1 MGEQLLN
8 NSILDQF
15 INSHEQSY
23 EEFLN
28 TFTYLLKEEEGKAI
42 EGSKVDSLRK
52 TFSTSEL
59 SNRNKQDGSPG
70 RSKEMWV
77 SLPLQMPNETETV
90 MNESRKAGGSDGNDL
105 SLSEGVKVDKCLDLE
120 DIDTGEETCS
130 AGSLVLPG
138 EVEQTVTYCT
148 PFFDKPVQ
156 LRFRTLSVPQPLDS
170 KAQELQPKLSVQPG
184 QSSSLPDV
192 FHHRGMAC
200 SCAFTISFLK
210 NAQLSWTPLA
220 FRTASQGTL
229 VIQATT
235 QAKVCPPR
243 DIRALK

>member
-28 TFTYLLKEEEGKAI
+28 TFTYLLKEEEGKTI
-42 EGSKVDSLRK
+42 QGSKVDSLRK

-70 RSKEMWV
+70 RSKEMWGC
-77 SLPLQMPNETETV
+77 LPPQMPNENETV
-90 MNESRKAGGSDGNDL
+90 MNESWKAGGSDGNDL
-105 SLSEGVKVDKCLDLE
+105 SLSERVKVDKYLDLE
-120 DIDTGEETCS
+120 DIDTDEETCS
-130 AGSLVLPG
+130 GSLVLPG

-156 LRFRTLSVPQPLDS
+156 LKFRSLSVPQSSDS
-170 KAQELQPKLSVQPG
+170 KTQELLEDDVQPF
-184 QSSSLPDV
+184 SLDEEFDYDNVALTLKFSEAELKAIIALSEEKKTGTDV
-192 FHHRGMAC
+192 KSA
-200 SCAFTISFLK
+200 
-210 NAQLSWTPLA
+210 
-220 FRTASQGTL
+220 
-229 VIQATT
+229 
-235 QAKVCPPR
+235 
-243 DIRALK
+243 